1 VKFGT
6 KIQKVRLKTKQKTKI
21 ENLEGLIP
29 EHRADTSRVIISS
42 ENEVSEA
49 ESQDSDVLR
58 RVRNPTR
65 FQNNAINPVVR
76 GKSKNIAV

>member
-1 VKFGT
+1 MKFGT

-49 ESQDSDVLR
+49 ESQDSDVLN
-58 RVRNPTR
+58 V
-65 FQNNAINPVVR
+65 
-76 GKSKNIAV
+76 K